1 MMASKVYFIPA
12 ECMESASAAARRLL
26 EHITQTENIALEE
39 FIPLKLH
46 FGEKG
51 NTTFIPPAAYN
62 GVKEFLGEKN
72 IGCAYYETSVLYG
85 GERFKAEKHIALA
98 RKHGFDDL
106 DIVIADGANGED
118 AVKVAVGLKHFASC
132 AVARKLAEAPQV
144 LVLSHFKGHMLAGFG
159 GAIKQ
164 LGMGFSSK
172 GGKMAMHLGVKPR
185 IWKWLCKRCG
195 ACVRRCNESAITLS
209 PKPFID
215 HKKCV
220 GCGACFSICP
230 RHAVSVWSLDGL
242 KNALFKGRHFREK
255 LVEYAFA
262 GHKNKRNIYINFAL
276 NITRGCDCEPHP
288 MRKITGNLGVF
299 CSTDPV
305 AIDSAC
311 IDMLNA
317 RGVKFKGTAQL
328 DYAESIGMGSRK
340 YELTELSAEG
350 K

>member
-1 MMASKVYFIPA
+1 MASKVYFIPA
-12 ECMESASAAARRLL
+12 DCTASASAAARKLL
-26 EHITQTENIALEE
+26 EHIIEAENITLEK
-39 FIPLKLH
+39 FVPLKLH

-51 NTTFIPPAAYN
+51 NTTYLPAETYS
-62 GVKEFLGEKN
+62 GVKDFLSDKE
-72 IGCAYYETSVLYG
+72 IDSAYFETSVLYG

-98 RKHGFDDL
+98 EKHGFNDRK
-106 DIVIADGANGED
+106 IVIADGAQGEE
-118 AVKVAVGLKHFASC
+118 AVMVDVSLKHFKSC
-132 AVARKLAEAPQV
+132 AVARQLAEAPQV

-164 LGMGFSSK
+164 LGMGFSAK

-185 IWKWLCKRCG
+185 IWTWLCKKCG
-195 ACVRRCNESAITLS
+195 ACVRRCNENAITLS
-209 PKPFID
+209 PKPVID
-215 HKKCV
+215 HNKCI
-220 GCGACFSICP
+220 GCGACFSICL
-230 RHAVSVWSLDGL
+230 RHAVSVWSFAGL
-242 KNALFKGRHFREK
+242 KNALFNGRHFREK

-305 AIDSAC
+305 AIDAAC

-317 RGVKFKGTAQL
+317 KGVKFKGTDQL
-328 DYAESIGMGSRK
+328 DYANSIGMGSRK
-340 YELTELSAEG
+340 YELTTLTVEEV
-350 K
+350 